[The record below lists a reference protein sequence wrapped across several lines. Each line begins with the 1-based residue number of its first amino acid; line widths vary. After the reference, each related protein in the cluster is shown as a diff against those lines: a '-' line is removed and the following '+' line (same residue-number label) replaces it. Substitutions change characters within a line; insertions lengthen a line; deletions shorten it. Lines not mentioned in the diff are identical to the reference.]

1 MAVKV
6 NKEFIQ
12 SYIQIR
18 LSFFFFAEREQ
29 KQPHNFKPTQAA
41 QPSKVV
47 QLL

>member
-18 LSFFFFAEREQ
+18 LSFFSEREQ